1 MTSMELNAELFR
13 NLSYIADDEDSMKKV
28 VKYIKKLVSKKE
40 EKEDCMTKEEILAE
54 FDTACKNLKLYKEG
68 KLELQSWEDFRDE
81 MRREGY

>member
-40 EKEDCMTKEEILAE
+40 EKEDCMSKEEILAE

-68 KLELQSWEDFRDE
+68 KLKARPMEELLAELEAER
-81 MRREGY
+81 